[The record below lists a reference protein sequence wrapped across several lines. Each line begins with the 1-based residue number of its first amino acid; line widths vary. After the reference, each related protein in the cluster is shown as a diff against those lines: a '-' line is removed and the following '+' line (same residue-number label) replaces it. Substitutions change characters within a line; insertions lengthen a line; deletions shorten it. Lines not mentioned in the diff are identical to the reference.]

1 MIQEREVKQIVRAVL
16 DSMTEDGGTTGGGT
30 GTAGTANAAAAAAA
44 AGSTGT
50 AGPQPGTAVPAAGS
64 SPAPMERGVFL
75 SMDQAIS
82 AARAAFVQL
91 SETTLETR
99 RRMIAA
105 MRRVATE
112 HVESIA
118 ELAARETGLGRAEDK
133 VIKNLL
139 AINKTPGVEDLEP
152 ISFTD
157 DDGLTLTERAPYGV
171 IGAITPSTNPT
182 ETIISNSI
190 GMIAG
195 GNSVV
200 FNAHPAAAGCSRL
213 TVSLLNEAIVEAGG
227 PENVIAT
234 VKEPTIESAGY
245 MMHHEG
251 IAMLVVTGGPAVVRA
266 AMQTT
271 KKVIAAG
278 PGNPPAV
285 VDETAD
291 IPKAARDVVLGG
303 SLDNNIICTDEK
315 VILAVSAIA
324 DELKAE
330 MKKHRAVELTSEQT
344 KAITEL
350 VIAKPGS
357 EGVEGAPNKKYV
369 GKNAAVIAEAIGIH
383 VPSDTR
389 MLFCEVNAEHPLVW
403 TEQLMPVM
411 PLVRLPNVDEAIDF
425 AVKCEHGFRHT
436 ASMHSRNIDK
446 LSKMAR
452 AMNCSL
458 FVKNGSNFNGL
469 GQGGAGYA
477 SFTIASPTGEGFTRA
492 RTFTRLRRCTLV
504 GAFRIV

>member
-1 MIQEREVKQIVRAVL
+1 MLDEREVKEIVRAVL
-16 DSMTEDGGTTGGGT
+16 DSMPEGTAAGGGGPAT
-30 GTAGTANAAAAAAA
+30 DAGAATAGDSPH
-44 AGSTGT
+44 AGVAGGSSTG
-50 AGPQPGTAVPAAGS
+50 
-64 SPAPMERGVFL
+64 APTERGVFL
-75 SMDQAIS
+75 TMDQALS
-82 AARAAFVQL
+82 AARSAFL
-91 SETTLETR
+91 ELTETSLETR

-105 MRRVATE
+105 MREVLSQ
-112 HVESIA
+112 HVEALS

-133 VIKNLL
+133 LVKNRL

-152 ISFTD
+152 VSYTD

-182 ETIISNSI
+182 ETVISNSI
-190 GMIAG
+190 GMVAAG
-195 GNSVV
+195 NAVV
-200 FNAHPAAAGCSRL
+200 FNPHPSAGACSRL
-213 TVSLLNEAIVEAGG
+213 AVSLINEAVVEAGG
-227 PENVIAT
+227 PQNIVST
-234 VKEPTIESAGY
+234 VKEPTIESATY
-245 MMHHEG
+245 MMHHDSV
-251 IAMLVVTGGPAVVRA
+251 AMLVVTGGPGVVRA
-266 AMQTT
+266 AMKTT

-291 IPKAARDVVLGG
+291 IPKAAKDIVLGG

-315 VILAVSAIA
+315 EILAVASIA

-330 MKKHRAVELTSEQT
+330 MTKHRAVELTPEQT
-344 KAITEL
+344 KAVTEL
-350 VIAKPGS
+350 VIATPGS

-369 GKNAAVIAEAIGIH
+369 GKNAGVIAEAVGIH
-383 VPSDTR
+383 VPHDTR
-389 MLFCEVNAEHPLVW
+389 MLFCEVNADHPLVW

-411 PLVRLPNVDEAIDF
+411 PLVRFANVDEAIEF
-425 AVKCEHGFRHT
+425 AVRCEHGFRHT

-458 FVKNGSNFNGL
+458 YVKNGANFNGL
-469 GQGGAGYA
+469 GEGGAGYT

>member
-1 MIQEREVKQIVRAVL
+1 MIEERQVREIVRAVL
-16 DSMTEDGGTTGGGT
+16 DSMGEEP
-30 GTAGTANAAAAAAA
+30 TASPSAASDASAPAS
-44 AGSTGT
+44 G
-50 AGPQPGTAVPAAGS
+50 PGTPVAPGAHAA
-64 SPAPMERGVFL
+64 PAPGASLERGVFRT
-75 SMDQAIS
+75 MDQALQ
-82 AARAAFVQL
+82 AARGAFTEL
-91 SETTLETR
+91 TEIPLETR

-105 MRRVATE
+105 MRRVLLE
-112 HVESIA
+112 HVEELS

-133 VIKNLL
+133 IVKNRL
-139 AINKTPGVEDLEP
+139 AITKTPGVEDLEP
-152 ISFTD
+152 ISCTD

-182 ETIISNSI
+182 ETVISNSI
-190 GMIAG
+190 GMVAAG
-195 GNSVV
+195 NTVV
-200 FNAHPAAAGCSRL
+200 FNPHPGAAACSRL
-213 TVSLLNEAIVEAGG
+213 AVSLLNRASVEAGG
-227 PENVIAT
+227 PENVVAT
-234 VKEPTIESAGY
+234 IGEPTLESATY
-245 MMHHEG
+245 MMNHD
-251 IAMLVVTGGPAVVRA
+251 AVTLLVVTGGPGVVRA
-266 AMQTT
+266 AMKTT

-291 IPKAARDVVLGG
+291 IAKAARDIVRGA

-315 VILAVSAIA
+315 EILAVSSIA

-330 MKKHRAVELTSEQT
+330 MKKHKAVELTPEQT
-344 KAITEL
+344 KAVTEL

-357 EGVEGAPNKKYV
+357 EGTEGAPNKAFV
-369 GKNAAVIAEAIGIH
+369 GKNAAVIAESVGLH

-389 MLFCEVNAEHPLVW
+389 LLFCEVNADHPLVW

-411 PLVRLPNVDEAIDF
+411 PLVRFPSVDEAIDF
-425 AVKCEHGFRHT
+425 AVICEHGFRHT

-458 FVKNGSNFNGL
+458 YVKNGSNFNGL
-469 GQGGAGYA
+469 GEGGAGYT

>member
-1 MIQEREVKQIVRAVL
+1 MIEERQVKDIVRAVL
-16 DSMTEDGGTTGGGT
+16 DSMGDEVVAATASGG
-30 GTAGTANAAAAAAA
+30 A
-44 AGSTGT
+44 
-50 AGPQPGTAVPAAGS
+50 PAASSASGYPAAQQASPGS
-64 SPAPMERGVFL
+64 GASLERGVFL
-75 SMDQAIS
+75 TMDQALQ
-82 AARAAFVQL
+82 AARGAFEQL
-91 SETTLETR
+91 TETSLETR
-99 RRMIAA
+99 REMIAA
-105 MRRVATE
+105 MRRVLLD
-112 HVESIA
+112 HVEELS

-133 VIKNLL
+133 IVKNRL
-139 AINKTPGVEDLEP
+139 AITKTPGVEDLQP

-182 ETIISNSI
+182 ETVISNSI
-190 GMIAG
+190 GMVAAG
-195 GNSVV
+195 NAVV
-200 FNAHPAAAGCSRL
+200 FNPHPSAAACSRL
-213 TVSLLNEAIVEAGG
+213 AVSLLNEAVVQAGG
-227 PENVIAT
+227 PENVVAT
-234 VKEPTIESAGY
+234 IKEPTIESATY
-245 MMHHEG
+245 MMNHQ
-251 IAMLVVTGGPAVVRA
+251 AVALLVVTGGPGVVRA
-266 AMQTT
+266 AMKTT

-291 IPKAARDVVLGG
+291 IAKAARDIVRGG

-315 VILAVSAIA
+315 EILAVGSIA

-330 MKKHRAVELTSEQT
+330 MKKHKAVELTPEQT
-344 KAITEL
+344 KAVTEL
-350 VIAKPGS
+350 VIATPGS
-357 EGVEGAPNKKYV
+357 EGVEGAPNKAYV
-369 GKNAAVIAEAIGIH
+369 GKNASVIAEAVGMH

-389 MLFCEVNAEHPLVW
+389 LLFCEVTADHPLVW

-411 PLVRLPNVDEAIDF
+411 PLVRFQHVDEAIDF
-425 AVKCEHGFRHT
+425 AVRCEHGFRHT
-436 ASMHSRNIDK
+436 ASMHSRNVDK

-458 FVKNGSNFNGL
+458 YVKNGSNFNGL
-469 GQGGAGYA
+469 GEGGAGYT